1 LFEKLF
7 QNAHYDG
14 VNANTRL
21 FSPFPESGPGLG
33 SDVQQLGRTEG
44 QTRFTSLLDFHVFAI
59 NVAQSKKDDLS
70 QIALDASLFRDGFSQ
85 FEGESEGHSGPI
97 VCPPLAFPIH
107 FPDFL
112 LFGQPLFPFKDYALS
127 FPERHSGVGSP
138 EKQVLLNPHKEPV
151 SRPDYDRRLDI
162 QVAPCDLD
170 PNLADLLSDRL
181 PYLLPITGLRENRGI
196 LPLANLDSRSK

>member
-1 LFEKLF
+1 MDTLAVQLTLPLAGYVEDLHL
-7 QNAHYDG
+7 QVSAPCRAH
-14 VNANTRL
+14 
-21 FSPFPESGPGLG
+21 
-33 SDVQQLGRTEG
+33 
-44 QTRFTSLLDFHVFAI
+44 
-59 NVAQSKKDDLS
+59 QSEKDDLG

-127 FPERHSGVGSP
+127 FPERHSGVRSP

-151 SRPDYDRRLDI
+151 SRPDYDRRLDV

-170 PNLADLLSDRL
+170 ANLADLLPDRL
-181 PYLLPITGLRENRGI
+181 PYLLSKAGLRENR
-196 LPLANLDSRSK
+196 

>member
-7 QNAHYDG
+7 QNADYDG
-14 VNANTRL
+14 VNTDAFL
-21 FSPFPESGPGLG
+21 FSPFPEGGPRLR
-33 SDVQQLGRTEG
+33 SNVKQLRRTER
-44 QTRFTSLLDFHVFAI
+44 QTRFAGLLDFHVFAI
-59 NVAQSKKDDLS
+59 NMAQSKKDDLS

-85 FEGESEGHSGPI
+85 FERESEGHSGPI

-127 FPERHSGVGSP
+127 FPERHSGVRSP

-151 SRPDYDRRLDI
+151 SRPDYDRRLDN

-170 PNLADLLSDRL
+170 ANLADLLPDGL
-181 PYLLPITGLRENRGI
+181 PYLLPIAALG
-196 LPLANLDSRSK
+196 